1 MIILFFFFKKIQ
13 SMQVQ
18 KDILYKEM
26 QISESPVSQSPTL
39 LI

>member
-26 QISESPVSQSPTL
+26 QISESPVSQLPTL